1 MTRVARNRED
11 AEGKVRIVI
20 HLVGVR
26 HRPIRGNMMKVL
38 TVPHTKVSDIAALVH
53 RALFRVVGGIQKE
66 GGGSVAL

>member
-1 MTRVARNRED
+1 MSRVARNRED

-38 TVPHTKVSDIAALVH
+38 TVPHTRVSEIAAKVH
-53 RALFRVVGGIQKE
+53 RALFRVIGTIKE
-66 GGGSVAL
+66 GETQVSH